1 MKLKLIIFLA
11 QSTKITNI
19 TYKIKTMAFK
29 MKGMAPME
37 EPIGAGINQR
47 TNLGR
52 GLGTIF
58 GSKEKRDRNKA
69 YFKKKREVRK
79 ALKEDGTY
87 GDTNNETGM
96 ELTGRGVNSGQFTN
110 FGKSTARTRGKAA
123 KEVALSHFGDEQYFD
138 RNNYSGAATT
148 KKVKK
153 KDINANANAYA
164 SANTNKLLSVDAD
177 IDVNKTK
184 YIKDDAKVYK
194 TNITPESIQVIP
206 GVTTPGATRTETFDN
221 VPDAEKRNQELLSTP
236 GVLKI
241 KKAEEKGVDMK
252 SGLGFNM
259 KSNIYELSGAK
270 ARIMQSSNPNPIT
283 TSSEE
288 HEFDFGGGS
297 TETSSQEAYKKPG
310 SSGGPKAHEIGGEV
324 YEKYKREKSRCEKNP
339 NAEGCT
345 GFNKPGKDLPGMNT
359 SNTNITLSYQEP
371 STTTPDQTIVTPEK
385 KETTGT
391 SIGGQTGKKIGVD
404 VDADIKGKLP
414 KIKLPKIKLPEI
426 ITDANNDG
434 TAIGRGIRKFK
445 KKRKEKKIA
454 KNVARGNCPPCP
466 PCD

>member
-1 MKLKLIIFLA
+1 
-11 QSTKITNI
+11 
-19 TYKIKTMAFK
+19 MAFK
-29 MKGMAPME
+29 MKGMAPTQ
-37 EPIGAGINQR
+37 EPIGAGVNQR

-69 YFKKKREVRK
+69 YFKKKKEVRK

-96 ELTGRGVNSGQFTN
+96 ELTGTGVNSGQFTN
-110 FGKSTARTRGKAA
+110 FGRSTARTRGKAA

-164 SANTNKLLSVDAD
+164 SANPNKLLSVDAD

-194 TNITPESIQVIP
+194 TNITPESTQVIP
-206 GVTTPGATRTETFDN
+206 GVTTPGAVRTETFDN
-221 VPDAEKRNQELLSTP
+221 VQDATTRNQELMNS
-236 GVLKI
+236 GMLKI
-241 KKAEEKGVDMK
+241 KKNDGVDMQ
-252 SGLGFNM
+252 GGM
-259 KSNIYELSGAK
+259 GYMQKSNIYELSGAK

-288 HEFDFGGGS
+288 HKFDFGGGS
-297 TETSSQEAYKKPG
+297 TNTSSQEAYKKEG
-310 SSGGPKAHEIGGEV
+310 SSGGPKAHEIGGAE
-324 YEKYKREKSRCEKNP
+324 YEYYKKEKSRCEKNP
-339 NAEGCT
+339 NAKGCT
-345 GFNKPGKDLPGMNT
+345 GFNKPGTDLPGMNT

-404 VDADIKGKLP
+404 VAADIDAKLP

-466 PCD
+466 PCN

>member
-164 SANTNKLLSVDAD
+164 SANPNKLLSVDAD

-194 TNITPESIQVIP
+194 TKVTPESTQVIP
-206 GVTTPGATRTETFDN
+206 GVTIPGEKKSEVFTGS
-221 VPDAEKRNQELLSTP
+221 DALERANKFEQEMINAGNLQ
-236 GVLKI
+236 I
-241 KKAEEKGVDMK
+241 KNNDGVDM
-252 SGLGFNM
+252 
-259 KSNIYELSGAK
+259 
-270 ARIMQSSNPNPIT
+270 
-283 TSSEE
+283 
-288 HEFDFGGGS
+288 
-297 TETSSQEAYKKPG
+297 
-310 SSGGPKAHEIGGEV
+310 
-324 YEKYKREKSRCEKNP
+324 
-339 NAEGCT
+339 T
-345 GFNKPGKDLPGMNT
+345 GM
-359 SNTNITLSYQEP
+359 
-371 STTTPDQTIVTPEK
+371 
-385 KETTGT
+385 
-391 SIGGQTGKKIGVD
+391 
-404 VDADIKGKLP
+404 
-414 KIKLPKIKLPEI
+414 
-426 ITDANNDG
+426 
-434 TAIGRGIRKFK
+434 GRR
-445 KKRKEKKIA
+445 
-454 KNVARGNCPPCP
+454 
-466 PCD
+466 

>member
-1 MKLKLIIFLA
+1 
-11 QSTKITNI
+11 
-19 TYKIKTMAFK
+19 MAFK
-29 MKGMAPME
+29 MKGMAPTQ
-37 EPIGAGINQR
+37 EPIGAGVNQR

-69 YFKKKREVRK
+69 YFKKKKEVRK

-96 ELTGRGVNSGQFTN
+96 ELTGTGVNSGQFTN
-110 FGKSTARTRGKAA
+110 FGRSTARTRGKAA

-164 SANTNKLLSVDAD
+164 SANPNKLLSVDAD

-194 TNITPESIQVIP
+194 TNITPESTQVIP
-206 GVTTPGATRTETFDN
+206 GVTTPGAVRTETFDN
-221 VPDAEKRNQELLSTP
+221 VQDATTRNQELMNS
-236 GVLKI
+236 GMLKI
-241 KKAEEKGVDMK
+241 KKNDGVDMQ
-252 SGLGFNM
+252 GGM
-259 KSNIYELSGAK
+259 GYMQKSNIYELSGAK

-288 HEFDFGGGS
+288 HKFDFGGGS
-297 TETSSQEAYKKPG
+297 TNTSSQEAYKKEG
-310 SSGGPKAHEIGGEV
+310 SSGGPKAHEIGGAE
-324 YEKYKREKSRCEKNP
+324 YEYYKKEKSRCEKNP
-339 NAEGCT
+339 NAKGCT
-345 GFNKPGKDLPGMNT
+345 GFNKPGTDLPGMNT

-371 STTTPDQTIVTPEK
+371 STTTPEQTIVTPEK

-404 VDADIKGKLP
+404 VAADIDAKLP

-466 PCD
+466 PCN

>member
-1 MKLKLIIFLA
+1 
-11 QSTKITNI
+11 
-19 TYKIKTMAFK
+19 MAFK

-69 YFKKKREVRK
+69 YFKKKKEVRK

-96 ELTGRGVNSGQFTN
+96 ELTGTGVNSGQFTN
-110 FGKSTARTRGKAA
+110 FGRSTARTRGKAA

-164 SANTNKLLSVDAD
+164 SANPNKLLSVDAD

-194 TNITPESIQVIP
+194 TNITPESTQVIP
-206 GVTTPGATRTETFDN
+206 GVTTPGAVRTETFDN
-221 VPDAEKRNQELLSTP
+221 VQDATTRNQELMNS
-236 GVLKI
+236 GMLKI
-241 KKAEEKGVDMK
+241 KKNDGVDMQ
-252 SGLGFNM
+252 GGM
-259 KSNIYELSGAK
+259 GYMQKSNIYELSGAK

-288 HEFDFGGGS
+288 HKFDFGGGS
-297 TETSSQEAYKKPG
+297 TNTSSQEAYKKEG
-310 SSGGPKAHEIGGEV
+310 SSGGPKAHEIGGAE
-324 YEKYKREKSRCEKNP
+324 YEYYKKEKSRCEKNP
-339 NAEGCT
+339 NAKGCT
-345 GFNKPGKDLPGMNT
+345 GFNKPGTDLPGMNT

-371 STTTPDQTIVTPEK
+371 STTTPEQTIVTPEK

-404 VDADIKGKLP
+404 VAADIDAKLP

-466 PCD
+466 PCN

>member
-1 MKLKLIIFLA
+1 
-11 QSTKITNI
+11 
-19 TYKIKTMAFK
+19 MAFK

-69 YFKKKREVRK
+69 YFKKKKEVRK

-96 ELTGRGVNSGQFTN
+96 ELTGTGVNSGQFTN
-110 FGKSTARTRGKAA
+110 FGRSTARTRGKAA

-164 SANTNKLLSVDAD
+164 SANPNKLLSVDAD

-194 TNITPESIQVIP
+194 TNITPESTQVIP
-206 GVTTPGATRTETFDN
+206 GVTTPGAVRTETFDN
-221 VPDAEKRNQELLSTP
+221 VQDATTRNQELMNS
-236 GVLKI
+236 GMLKI
-241 KKAEEKGVDMK
+241 KKNDGVDMQ
-252 SGLGFNM
+252 GGM
-259 KSNIYELSGAK
+259 GYMQKSNIYELSGAK

-288 HEFDFGGGS
+288 HKFDFGGGS
-297 TETSSQEAYKKPG
+297 TNTSSQEAYKKEG
-310 SSGGPKAHEIGGEV
+310 SSGGPKAHEIGGAE
-324 YEKYKREKSRCEKNP
+324 YEYYKKEKSRCEKNP
-339 NAEGCT
+339 NAKGCT
-345 GFNKPGKDLPGMNT
+345 GFNKPGTDLPGMNT

-404 VDADIKGKLP
+404 VAADIDAKLP

-466 PCD
+466 PCN

>member
-1 MKLKLIIFLA
+1 
-11 QSTKITNI
+11 
-19 TYKIKTMAFK
+19 MAFK
-29 MKGMAPME
+29 MKGMAPTQ
-37 EPIGAGINQR
+37 EPIGAGVNQR

-69 YFKKKREVRK
+69 YFKKKKEVRK

-96 ELTGRGVNSGQFTN
+96 ELTGTGVNSGQFTN
-110 FGKSTARTRGKAA
+110 FGRSTARTRGKAA

-164 SANTNKLLSVDAD
+164 SANPNKLLSVDAD

-194 TNITPESIQVIP
+194 TNITPESTQVIP
-206 GVTTPGATRTETFDN
+206 GVTTPGAVRTETFDN
-221 VPDAEKRNQELLSTP
+221 VQDATTRNQELMNS
-236 GVLKI
+236 GMLKI
-241 KKAEEKGVDMK
+241 KKNDGVDMQ
-252 SGLGFNM
+252 GGM
-259 KSNIYELSGAK
+259 GYMQKSNIYELSGAK

-288 HEFDFGGGS
+288 HKFDFGGGS
-297 TETSSQEAYKKPG
+297 TNTSSQEAYKKEG
-310 SSGGPKAHEIGGEV
+310 SSGGPKAHEIGGAE
-324 YEKYKREKSRCEKNP
+324 YEYYKKEKSRCEKNP
-339 NAEGCT
+339 NAKGCT

-371 STTTPDQTIVTPEK
+371 STTTPEQTIVTPEK

-404 VDADIKGKLP
+404 VAADIDAKLP

-466 PCD
+466 PCN

>member
-1 MKLKLIIFLA
+1 
-11 QSTKITNI
+11 
-19 TYKIKTMAFK
+19 MAFK

-69 YFKKKREVRK
+69 YFKKKKEVRK

-96 ELTGRGVNSGQFTN
+96 ELTGTGVNSGQFTN
-110 FGKSTARTRGKAA
+110 FGRSTARTRGKAA

-164 SANTNKLLSVDAD
+164 SANPNKLLSVDAD

-194 TNITPESIQVIP
+194 TNITPESTQVIP
-206 GVTTPGATRTETFDN
+206 GVTTPGAVRTETFDN
-221 VPDAEKRNQELLSTP
+221 VQDATTRNQELMNS
-236 GVLKI
+236 GMLKI
-241 KKAEEKGVDMK
+241 KKNDGVDMQ
-252 SGLGFNM
+252 GGM
-259 KSNIYELSGAK
+259 GYMQKSNIYELSGAK

-288 HEFDFGGGS
+288 HKFDFGGGS
-297 TETSSQEAYKKPG
+297 TNTSSQEAYKKEG
-310 SSGGPKAHEIGGEV
+310 SSGGPKAHEIGGAE
-324 YEKYKREKSRCEKNP
+324 YEYYKKEKSRCEKNP
-339 NAEGCT
+339 NAKGCT

-404 VDADIKGKLP
+404 VAADIDAKLP

-466 PCD
+466 PCN

>member
-1 MKLKLIIFLA
+1 
-11 QSTKITNI
+11 
-19 TYKIKTMAFK
+19 MAFK

-69 YFKKKREVRK
+69 YFAKKKEVRR

-87 GDTNNETGM
+87 GDVNNETGM

-110 FGKSTARTRGKAA
+110 FGKSTASTRGKAA

-138 RNNYSGAATT
+138 RKNYSGAATT

-164 SANTNKLLSVDAD
+164 SADPNKLLSIDAD
-177 IDVNKTK
+177 VDINKTN

-194 TNITPESIQVIP
+194 TKVTPESTKVIP
-206 GVTTPGATRTETFDN
+206 GVTTPGAIRTETFDN
-221 VPDAEKRNQELLSTP
+221 LEDATKRNTELINS
-236 GVLKI
+236 GMLKI
-241 KKAEEKGVDMK
+241 KKKDGVDMR
-252 SGLGFNM
+252 GGMGFM
-259 KSNIYELSGAK
+259 QKSNIYELSGAK
-270 ARIMQSSNPNPIT
+270 ARIMQSTNPNPIT

-288 HEFDFGGGS
+288 HVLDYGGGS
-297 TETSSQEAYKKPG
+297 TNTSSQDDYNKPA
-310 SSGGPKAHEIGGEV
+310 SSGGPKAHEIGGEK
-324 YEKYKREKSRCEKNP
+324 YEYYKKEKSRCEKNP
-339 NAEGCT
+339 NAKGCS
-345 GFNKPGKDLPGMNT
+345 GFNKPSTDLPGMNT
-359 SNTNITLSYQEP
+359 SNTNISLSFQEP
-371 STTTPDQTIVTPEK
+371 STTTPDQTIVTKEK

-391 SIGGQTGKKIGVD
+391 SIGGKKGKKIAVD
-404 VDADIKGKLP
+404 VDADISANLPKIKAP
-414 KIKLPKIKLPEI
+414 KIKLPKIKLPEV

-434 TAIGRGIRKFK
+434 NVITRTVDKIK
-445 KKRKEKKIA
+445 KKRKEKKVA

-466 PCD
+466 PCEK